1 MIRMSRYIR
10 TLIILLAAVQTV
22 GTMKAQDETSGTGG
36 TASTGPKI
44 QGNVFGGGNLAK
56 VEGSVTVNMSAGTV
70 ANDVYG
76 GGAKAETNT
85 SSTETVTNV
94 TLSGGTVTGSVYGG
108 GLGQPAVAEQAP
120 IPANVNGTVT
130 VTVSR
135 GTAYN
140 VYGCNNLQGAPQKD
154 VTVNIQGGTINN
166 NVFGGG
172 NQADAPGQITVNITG
187 GTVTND
193 VYGGGALA
201 STNTRGT
208 TTTNP
213 ETNVTTTTYPTTYV
227 SLTGGIVGNAYGGGL
242 GDADTP
248 AYVWG
253 DVTVDVNGTAFTQ
266 TYQDY
271 NNSDGSSIPKTGQVF
286 GCNNINGSPKGKVTV
301 HVHKT
306 VGLNADGT
314 VNSTKPEKNSGL
326 YELLAVYGG
335 GNLAPYEPVKAESE
349 STTDT
354 DEATYTDNTIAS
366 TNVIIDGCELT
377 SIKQVYGGGNAAST
391 PSTKV
396 QINGSYEIDEVF
408 GGGNGKDM
416 TSATTT
422 NPGAHVGFKAYTE
435 DDENSKA
442 TSKYGKGVGRV
453 NINGG
458 VIHAVYGGSNTKGNV
473 RRVAVAM
480 LDQTSEEN
488 CFAVDEAYGGGK
500 SAPMDGRAILD
511 LGCIPGVGTVYG
523 GARAATVN
531 NDVVLTITNGTYT
544 NVFGG
549 NNVEGDIKGSI
560 TVNIEETGCRPIRIT
575 NLYGG
580 GNKAAYTTPEGKS
593 DPTINILSCT
603 KIDNVYGGGLG
614 STAIINGNT
623 NVNINMVKGRWS
635 QANSPVE
642 TNTYSETGAANLG
655 EIGHVYGGGYGADV
669 TGNTNLNIGTAPT
682 VTFASLTDD
691 PATDGDERMKQVEG
705 ANITGDVFGGGYG
718 ADTKVKGTAYVNIGE
733 MRTTTTTAD
742 PTAGTEASTT
752 VSYIDHDATAN
763 GNFGG
768 NIYGG
773 SALGTVYNSQVNL
786 YAGNISKSV
795 FGGGMGELASGTEG
809 QEGYVAGQ
817 AAVVT
822 SKAEVNL
829 YAATTNNIYGGCNV
843 NGTAGRTEVKLYGGK
858 VGDGTIDK
866 TNNTYSRTAV
876 CNVFGGGFGKNTY
889 VSGNV
894 QVNIGES
901 GATDGPTIYGDVY
914 GGGALGHVNAEK
926 NTAEGATTP
935 TYNAN
940 NTTSVNLYSGTIYG
954 DAYGGGL
961 GEKAGINNAEADYAA
976 HVGGDINVTLDG
988 TAFVIEK
995 VATTDMDENNNAIRV
1010 VNTGRVFGSNN
1021 LCGSPNGNIT
1031 VTVNKTAEG
1040 NITKTSGTLDG
1051 KILLDDR
1058 DYHSTY
1064 ELAAVYGGGN
1074 LASYTATGKKT
1085 HVVIKG
1091 CDQTSIET
1099 VYGGGNAAAV
1109 PETDVD
1115 IYGTYEI
1122 GAVFGGGNG
1131 KDKYLVGTTWTKNPG
1146 ANVNGSTNTMLYG
1159 GVVHEAYGASNEEGT
1174 IMGNVSIDVS
1184 DTNPEGTCILDLGKF
1199 VGAGK
1204 NADVNG
1210 SLRMIMGC
1218 KPSDKIPI
1226 VYGGADNANVNGDVE
1241 LTITSGNFGQVF
1253 GGNNRGGSILGHI
1266 ILNIE
1271 ETGEC
1276 GTPINIDQLYLG
1288 GNMAAYSVYGYYKD
1302 NEGKLKPRESAGDTR
1317 KPVKWD
1323 NTSKQY
1329 VEYSGTEGDTFAGYD
1344 QPILNIVSCTSIG
1357 KVFGG
1362 GYGEGGDMYASPTV
1376 NINMIPG
1383 SQANKIDGDNDGSP
1397 DNNPN
1402 SLGAIGDVFGG
1413 GDAAKVLGDVTVNIG
1428 TERTVRLHQSLNA
1441 DGTYTWSD
1449 PHDVLGAKI
1458 TGNVYGGGNLA
1469 NVGKYHEETDK
1480 IDIVGHTFVNI
1491 CAVRGT
1497 EILDAQNQGTGRY
1510 NYTAVNLAESA
1521 TGVTI
1526 GGNVFGG
1533 GKGEAADPGTG
1544 TLAGAFRCGKAMVT
1558 GATNVAIGNGTVNG
1572 TVYGGGEVGRV
1583 EQNTSVTI
1591 GMGDGA
1597 ATGGTSTPVI
1607 MKDVYGAGKGVM
1619 THGYAALVRGHAY
1632 VNVAG
1637 NAQVRHSVY
1646 GGGEIASVGRYNIA
1660 DAAYHAQHPEVEEG
1674 MPYSLKDQVSGY
1686 CYVNVGG
1693 YAEIG
1698 EDDMSM
1704 TKAGGPDDF
1713 GYIFGAGKGILPYE
1727 GYTSTETPW
1736 RVHPSDIKEE
1746 YTSEKENDYLLF
1758 IESLALATHTYVT
1771 VGGHAFVKGSVYG
1784 GSENGHVQHDTDV
1797 RIQDHCQ
1804 IGNGWDATQ
1813 NQGVNARYDEALF
1826 INPATATP
1834 DQINTSAAALK
1845 ECSSW
1850 VFGKD
1855 TNSDDKAD
1863 TFEPYDK
1870 HGAAGGG
1877 AIMASDGHTFYGNVF
1892 GGGSGLYAFDR
1903 QNRISGKDNHEW
1915 LRSAGRVYG
1924 NTNVTITGGHIL
1936 TSVYGGCELTDVGN
1950 GRSIEEGKGKCTV
1963 KMSGGTLGVP
1973 RTLAQIAAHPVTC
1986 YLFGAGK
1993 GDQRVHFNQWTN
2005 VDNVE
2010 VEVSGNAIIYGSV
2023 FGGGE
2028 DGHVLGDTKVTIKE
2042 NAVIGT
2048 WGTSYVD
2055 GNIFGAGRGFGGDAL
2070 TAGVVCGNVDID
2082 IQGGTL
2088 LGSVYGGGRL
2098 GSVGTYLVP
2107 STHADYG
2114 KLIPDGKTITINED
2128 AGTATETDQ
2137 EGITHGEIS
2146 ISISGGIIGNNI
2158 EYAYIAP
2165 TVTGDALTTAKTYMP
2180 NTDHDGQNR
2189 LTHTKGGNVF
2199 AGAMGRLNGLAE
2211 GTFIEHW
2218 PDLGKAKKTTL
2229 NISGGTIKSNV
2240 YGGGELGTLEQG
2252 STISITGGTIGS
2264 EISEAGTTG
2273 NGVRYTFGS
2282 VFGGGAGSD
2291 AHRDGKLANNTIVNT
2306 DDHAGLVKG
2315 STKIT
2320 MSAGAVKGSV
2330 YGGGELAI
2338 VQGSHTTSDSK
2349 TVGTEINI
2357 IGGSI
2362 GYNQDGFGGAT
2373 MGNVYGAGK
2382 GSLETKQ
2389 AGLIKSNTLINISGG
2404 NIYHN
2409 IYGGGAYG
2417 SVGTFT
2423 YEIPSGSTQ
2432 PASTPSGCTEGGTA
2446 WINITGGTI
2455 GINGHE
2461 NGMVFGS
2468 SRGDVAIPDASG
2480 EDPNNK
2486 LAWVKNTYVTIGT
2499 LAGSNSA
2506 PWIMGSVYGSGENGH
2521 VLTNTDVTI
2530 HDGKIGIEEDDGA
2543 TYDITSGNT
2552 TYKGAAY
2559 PSRGNV
2565 YGGGCGT
2572 DTYAVTTGTGDDAV
2586 TKYYFNRSAGIVRG
2600 NSTITMDGGQVV
2612 RTIYGGG
2619 AMGSIG
2625 KFTRESKVESDPY
2638 NSDSHVPGI
2647 VSSCAENTGLA
2658 TVSISGGTVG
2668 PKIDTTIP
2676 DGAGNVFGASRGEI
2690 HDATEYPNLERMV
2703 FVDKTDVN
2711 ISDAAIVKG
2720 SVYGGS
2726 EAGHVL
2732 SITDV
2737 SMTDGSVGQNI
2748 YGGGNLGDVGLYTT
2762 DAGGANIYAE
2772 GKGVC
2777 QVSISGGTVTG
2788 NVFGAGKGEGT
2799 TFTCEKAMVN
2809 STTVTV
2815 EDGTVNGNVYG
2826 GGEVGRV
2833 ESNTVVTIGKAD
2845 DDSSAPDIKGSVFGA
2860 GAGLETH
2867 GYSALV
2873 RGNTTVNV
2881 QGSAKVGHNV
2891 YGGGE
2896 TASVGRYGLDAE
2908 KMPSILLGGGVCAV
2922 TVGGNA
2928 VIGQGAT
2935 GNVFGACKGVDPHFD
2950 KDNAD
2955 KTLRSRRM
2963 TMYNA
2968 TEFLDADKGTKW
2980 EYYAE
2985 GSPYV
2990 WEYYQDE
2997 ASYTKYLETLALA
3010 TRPTVTIK
3018 GSAGV
3023 NGSVYGG
3030 GERGIT
3036 KGTVA
3041 VNIEGGT
3048 VAEDVYGGGALA
3060 NTNTTKLVGVF
3071 ENGIPRK
3078 DTEGNYVTTEVHP
3091 TTTVNLTG
3099 GSFRDAY
3106 GGGLGQLASGTQKA
3120 IPAEVGGDVT
3130 VTLDGSTVNGSIFGA
3145 NNINGTPLGHV
3156 LVHVKRTIRRDGHTY
3171 DVDAVFG
3178 GGNNADYVPT
3188 DTKQY
3193 SEVIIEGCDLTS
3205 INQVYGGGNAA
3216 ATPGTSILVKG
3227 TKIIHELFGGGNG
3240 ERGAAYAAN
3249 VGYHFDGTNR
3259 TDYARGDGKALVQLM
3274 AGKIDFVYGGSNSNG
3289 DIRGGSTTSNIP
3301 ITGTSPECCSDLQ
3314 VGRIF
3319 GGGKN
3324 ADMASGSDIVIEC
3337 QTSSSWIEEI
3347 YAGAENANVGG
3358 NVRLTIT
3365 SGKFGRVFGGN
3376 KSGGRLNGS
3385 ITVNIEESPSCG
3397 IPVIIGELYAGG
3409 NKAPYS
3415 IYGYDD
3421 GGTMLTSGVA
3431 KHASPVVNVRAFTS
3445 IGNIFG
3451 GGYGEDAV
3459 MYGSPTININEV
3471 EVDHTDKSNA
3481 EFQGN
3486 LYRGETKTIVVDP
3499 GETPYDVVLYPHE
3512 DGKMGVIGNVY
3523 GGGNAAKVYGD
3534 TNVNIGTKTTD
3545 VFHTP
3550 LKKTVHN
3557 SQMGVD
3563 EEVATDEA
3571 DRTHTVKGADIRG
3584 NVYGGGNE
3592 AEVTGDTNVKIGI
3605 TATP

>member
-1 MIRMSRYIR
+1 MKYNRHIKSFV
-10 TLIILLAAVQTV
+10 ILLAAVLACNSV
-22 GTMKAQDETSGTGG
+22 KAQDAGN
-36 TASTGPKI
+36 AAGPTI
-44 QGNVFGGGNLAK
+44 RGSVFGGGNAAD
-56 VEGSVTVNMSAGTV
+56 VQTNTEVNISAGQV
-70 ANDVYG
+70 DGNVYG
-76 GGAKAETNT
+76 GG
-85 SSTETVTNV
+85 NV
-94 TLSGGTVTGSVYGG
+94 G
-108 GLGQPAVAEQAP
+108 
-120 IPANVNGTVT
+120 
-130 VTVSR
+130 
-135 GTAYN
+135 
-140 VYGCNNLQGAPQKD
+140 D
-154 VTVNIQGGTINN
+154 VGTINKTNIRAYKWTNDINPGDTYIYN
-166 NVFGGG
+166 NT
-172 NQADAPGQITVNITG
+172 GQCTVNITG
-187 GTVTND
+187 GTIGPNGETIPEDKGNVFGAGKGVAESFWCEKAMVYKTTVTIRGGTVKNTVFGGGEVGRVEQNTTVTIGVASATGTAAPSILGDVFGAGMGLATHGYSALVRGNTNVTIQGTAQVGKSVFGGGEIATVGKYNLVQKTDVDTEDHRAAFLAAHPGVDPLIEPGMPYSITSDNLGICTVTVKDNAVIGQSGSGDVFGAGKGVEPETYTYADTLHMPKRMMSYDSEVFAAGDEGTKWAYYGTGNDYVWEYFGTEEKYLTFVQTLALATQTAVTVGGSAQVNGSVYGGSESGYVQHHTQVTVQETCHVGTGSLRGNVFGGGRGISDNATAGRASGNTTVNILGGTTHGD
-193 VYGGGALA
+193 VYGGGEKGPVGT
-201 STNTRGT
+201 ST
-208 TTTNP
+208 TTTSTTEN
-213 ETNVTTTTYPTTYV
+213 ETTITTTTYPTATV
-227 SLTGGIVGNAYGGGL
+227 NLLGGTITGDAYGGGL
-242 GDADTP
+242 GDASTAADAGNTQVNLNGMAISEYTTAFADYLAGLNTSPSDDDTTDDYYMVKTDR
-248 AYVWG
+248 AGCKVNRIFG
-253 DVTVDVNGTAFTQ
+253 ANNTNGT
-266 TYQDY
+266 
-271 NNSDGSSIPKTGQVF
+271 
-286 GCNNINGSPKGKVTV
+286 PKGNVTV
-301 HVHKT
+301 HVYATQSKADDKT
-306 VGLNADGT
+306 TIGAK
-314 VNSTKPEKNSGL
+314 SEKDTDTYDL
-326 YELLAVYGG
+326 EAVYGG
-335 GNLAPYEPVKAESE
+335 GNEAAYDPALPY
-349 STTDT
+349 TG
-354 DEATYTDNTIAS
+354 
-366 TNVIIDGCELT
+366 TNVT
-377 SIKQVYGGGNAAST
+377 
-391 PSTKV
+391 
-396 QINGSYEIDEVF
+396 GS
-408 GGGNGKDM
+408 K
-416 TSATTT
+416 
-422 NPGAHVGFKAYTE
+422 
-435 DDENSKA
+435 
-442 TSKYGKGVGRV
+442 
-453 NINGG
+453 
-458 VIHAVYGGSNTKGNV
+458 
-473 RRVAVAM
+473 
-480 LDQTSEEN
+480 
-488 CFAVDEAYGGGK
+488 
-500 SAPMDGRAILD
+500 
-511 LGCIPGVGTVYG
+511 
-523 GARAATVN
+523 
-531 NDVVLTITNGTYT
+531 
-544 NVFGG
+544 
-549 NNVEGDIKGSI
+549 
-560 TVNIEETGCRPIRIT
+560 
-575 NLYGG
+575 
-580 GNKAAYTTPEGKS
+580 
-593 DPTINILSCT
+593 
-603 KIDNVYGGGLG
+603 
-614 STAIINGNT
+614 
-623 NVNINMVKGRWS
+623 
-635 QANSPVE
+635 
-642 TNTYSETGAANLG
+642 
-655 EIGHVYGGGYGADV
+655 
-669 TGNTNLNIGTAPT
+669 
-682 VTFASLTDD
+682 
-691 PATDGDERMKQVEG
+691 
-705 ANITGDVFGGGYG
+705 
-718 ADTKVKGTAYVNIGE
+718 
-733 MRTTTTTAD
+733 
-742 PTAGTEASTT
+742 
-752 VSYIDHDATAN
+752 
-763 GNFGG
+763 
-768 NIYGG
+768 
-773 SALGTVYNSQVNL
+773 SQV
-786 YAGNISKSV
+786 II
-795 FGGGMGELASGTEG
+795 EG
-809 QEGYVAGQ
+809 
-817 AAVVT
+817 
-822 SKAEVNL
+822 
-829 YAATTNNIYGGCNV
+829 C
-843 NGTAGRTEVKLYGGK
+843 
-858 VGDGTIDK
+858 
-866 TNNTYSRTAV
+866 
-876 CNVFGGGFGKNTY
+876 
-889 VSGNV
+889 
-894 QVNIGES
+894 
-901 GATDGPTIYGDVY
+901 
-914 GGGALGHVNAEK
+914 
-926 NTAEGATTP
+926 
-935 TYNAN
+935 
-940 NTTSVNLYSGTIYG
+940 
-954 DAYGGGL
+954 AY
-961 GEKAGINNAEADYAA
+961 
-976 HVGGDINVTLDG
+976 
-988 TAFVIEK
+988 
-995 VATTDMDENNNAIRV
+995 
-1010 VNTGRVFGSNN
+1010 
-1021 LCGSPNGNIT
+1021 
-1031 VTVNKTAEG
+1031 
-1040 NITKTSGTLDG
+1040 
-1051 KILLDDR
+1051 
-1058 DYHSTY
+1058 
-1064 ELAAVYGGGN
+1064 
-1074 LASYTATGKKT
+1074 
-1085 HVVIKG
+1085 
-1091 CDQTSIET
+1091 TSIET

-1109 PETDVD
+1109 PETNVFIRSD
-1115 IYGTYEI
+1115 YEI
-1122 GAVFGGGNG
+1122 GTVFGGGNG
-1131 KDKYLVGTTWTKNPG
+1131 RDAKANGDPNPG
-1146 ANVNGSTNTMLYG
+1146 ADIGTKDQGTSTYGTGNANTLITG
-1159 GVVHEAYGASNEEGT
+1159 GYVHEAYGGSNERGT
-1174 IMGNVSIDVS
+1174 IMGSVN
-1184 DTNPEGTCILDLGKF
+1184 LDASADGICEMVVRKM

-1204 NADVNG
+1204 NAD
-1210 SLRMIMGC
+1210 IMG
-1218 KPSDKIPI
+1218 DAI
-1226 VYGGADNANVNGDVE
+1226 VTLGCMPETWVDEYYGGADNANVHGNVE
-1241 LTITSGNFGQVF
+1241 LTITSGNFRKVF
-1253 GGNNRGGSILGHI
+1253 GGNNQGGIIMGHI
-1266 ILNIE
+1266 KVNIE
-1271 ETGEC
+1271 ETGC
-1276 GTPINIDQLYLG
+1276 RPINIDELYLG
-1288 GNMAAYSVYGYYKD
+1288 GNQAAYSAYGYYVMKD
-1302 NEGKLKPRESAGDTR
+1302 GEGAPVLNGGKLTFKPRESADDTHLA
-1317 KPVKWD
+1317 VKRFFAGS
-1323 NTSKQY
+1323 TYQ
-1329 VEYSGTEGDTFAGYD
+1329 EYAGTEDDTFTPYA
-1344 QPILNIVSCTSIG
+1344 QPELNIISCTRIG

-1362 GYGEGGDMYASPTV
+1362 GLGETAKMYADPTV
-1376 NINMIPG
+1376 NINQIYGTPG
-1383 SQANKIDGDNDGSP
+1383 GVVSTT
-1397 DNNPN
+1397 
-1402 SLGAIGDVFGG
+1402 LGAIGGDYTDAEGDTQTGGVFGG
-1413 GDAAKVLGDVTVNIG
+1413 GNAANVYGNTTVNIG
-1428 TERTVRLHQSLNA
+1428 NLTEVDPVTTPTGLDKNA
-1441 DGTYTWSD
+1441 NDKY
-1449 PHDVLGAKI
+1449 DVVGANI
-1458 TGNVYGGGNLA
+1458 VGNVYGGGNLA
-1469 NVGKYHEETDK
+1469 NVGDYHLDTTGGTTTDV
-1480 IDIVGHTFVNI
+1480 IDVVGNTFVNI
-1491 CAVRGT
+1491 CAVKGA
-1497 EILDAQNQGTGRY
+1497 EILDEQESGTGRY
-1510 NYTAVNLAESA
+1510 NYSSVSFAADK
-1521 TGVTI
+1521 VTI
-1526 GGNVFGG
+1526 GGDVFGG
-1533 GKGEAADPGTG
+1533 GKGEAADPGDG

-1607 MKDVYGAGKGVM
+1607 MHDVYGAGKGVM

-1637 NAQVRHSVY
+1637 NAQIKHSVY

-1660 DAAYHAQHPEVEEG
+1660 DAAYHAQHPEVEVG
-1674 MPYSLKDQVSGY
+1674 MPYSLKDQGSGY

-1704 TKAGGPDDF
+1704 TKAGGPDDY

-1727 GYTSTETPW
+1727 GYNSTETPW

-1804 IGNGWDATQ
+1804 IGNGWDATK
-1813 NQGVNARYDEALF
+1813 NEGAGGGVNARYDEALF

-1834 DQINTSAAALK
+1834 EQIHTSAETLK

-1855 TNSDDKAD
+1855 TNNDGKAD

-1877 AIMASDGHTFYGNVF
+1877 ASTASDGHTFYGNVF

-1950 GRSIEEGKGKCTV
+1950 GRSLEEGKGKCTV

-2107 STHADYG
+2107 STHANYG

-2128 AGTATETDQ
+2128 EGTATETDQ

-2146 ISISGGIIGNNI
+2146 ISISGGTIGNNI

-2211 GTFIEHW
+2211 GTYLEHW

-2252 STISITGGTIGS
+2252 STISITGGTIGT
-2264 EISEAGTTG
+2264 EIAESVTTG
-2273 NGVRYTFGS
+2273 EGEGATTSDVVHYTFGS
-2282 VFGGGAGSD
+2282 VFGGGAGSS
-2291 AHRDGKLANNTIVNT
+2291 AHRNGTLTDNTTVNT

-2349 TVGTEINI
+2349 TVGAEINI
-2357 IGGSI
+2357 SGGTI

-2432 PASTPSGCTEGGTA
+2432 PASTPSGCTEGTGTA

-2468 SRGDVAIPDASG
+2468 SRGDVAAPDVSG

-2499 LAGSNSA
+2499 SAGSNLT

-2572 DTYAVTTGTGDDAV
+2572 DTYAVTTGTGDNAV

-2625 KFTRESKVESDPY
+2625 KFTRASKVVSDPY
-2638 NSDSHVPGI
+2638 YSDSNVPGI

-2668 PKIDTTIP
+2668 PKNATTIP

-2732 SITDV
+2732 TETDV
-2737 SMTDGSVGQNI
+2737 SMTDGNVGHNV

-2762 DAGGANIYAE
+2762 DAGGANIYAA

-2777 QVSISGGTVTG
+2777 QVSISGGAVTG

-2815 EDGTVNGNVYG
+2815 ENGTVYGNVYG

-2873 RGNTTVNV
+2873 RGNTTVTV

-2908 KMPSILLGGGVCAV
+2908 KMPSILLGGGECAV
-2922 TVGGNA
+2922 TIGGNA

-2963 TMYNA
+2963 TMYYA
-2968 TEFLDADKGTKW
+2968 TEFPETDKGTKW

-3010 TRPTVTIK
+3010 TCPTVTIT
-3018 GSAGV
+3018 GSASI

-3060 NTNTTKLVGVF
+3060 NTNTTKLVGKKDDD
-3071 ENGIPRK
+3071 GIPLK
-3078 DTEGNYVTTEVHP
+3078 KGDDYQTEEVRP
-3091 TTTVNLTG
+3091 TTTVSLTG
-3099 GSFRDAY
+3099 GTIARNVY
-3106 GGGLGQLASGTQKA
+3106 GGGLGRLAKDAVEAQAALGTEGDPDYV
-3120 IPAEVGGDVT
+3120 PAVEAQPAVEPIAAKVYGNVLVELNKTTGTDNCVVKGNIFGCNNLNGSPQAGVT
-3130 VTLDGSTVNGSIFGA
+3130 VHVYKTADYAGHEKDASKSNSKFNVN
-3145 NNINGTPLGHV
+3145 
-3156 LVHVKRTIRRDGHTY
+3156 
-3171 DVDAVFG
+3171 AVYG
-3178 GGNNADYVPT
+3178 GGNLAAFYPDDATTRATAKAN
-3188 DTKQY
+3188 
-3193 SEVIIEGCDLTS
+3193 VIIDGCDLTS
-3205 INQVYGGGNAA
+3205 IGTVYGGGNAA
-3216 ATPGTSILVKG
+3216 SVPETDVVINSAYEIGQA
-3227 TKIIHELFGGGNG
+3227 FGGGNG
-3240 ERGAAYAAN
+3240 ADEYTIDGKTYENPGAN
-3249 VGYHFDGTNR
+3249 VGYMSYAYHTWDNTANKYVAHEYTTTDGTDKDASTKEKREANYG
-3259 TDYARGDGKALVQLM
+3259 TGYGAGNAHVSVFGGTVHAVYA
-3274 AGKIDFVYGGSNSNG
+3274 GSNTRGN
-3289 DIRGGSTTSNIP
+3289 IRVESRATLKDADDNDCPFVVTESY
-3301 ITGTSPECCSDLQ
+3301 
-3314 VGRIF
+3314 

-3324 ADMASGSDIVIEC
+3324 ALQDGDAVLDIDCISGMGKAYGGASNADVNGDVIL
-3337 QTSSSWIEEI
+3337 
-3347 YAGAENANVGG
+3347 N
-3358 NVRLTIT
+3358 IT
-3365 SGKFGRVFGGN
+3365 NGTYDQVFGGN
-3376 KSGGRLNGS
+3376 DLGGAIRGS
-3385 ITVNIEESPSCG
+3385 ITVNIEETGCNP
-3397 IPVIIGELYAGG
+3397 IIIGELYAGG
-3409 NKAPYS
+3409 NRAPYS
-3415 IYGYDD
+3415 VYGYDVNSD
-3421 GGTMLTSGVA
+3421 GELQVRTSGEN
-3431 KHASPVVNVRAFTS
+3431 PQNDPQLNVKSFTS
-3445 IGNIFG
+3445 IGTIYG
-3451 GGYGEDAV
+3451 GGYGKPATMV
-3459 MYGSPTININEV
+3459 
-3471 EVDHTDKSNA
+3471 
-3481 EFQGN
+3481 GN
-3486 LYRGETKTIVVDP
+3486 PKIYI
-3499 GETPYDVVLYPHE
+3499 DVVKGAYSDRPYAGSTKAIDGHQVIIPSHE
-3512 DGKMGVIGNVY
+3512 AEKIGAIQNVF
-3523 GGGNAAKVYGD
+3523 GGGNEAEV
-3534 TNVNIGTKTTD
+3534 IGTPHVYVGTKIGEEIEFVTLPK
-3545 VFHTP
+3545 VEGAYQ
-3550 LKKTVHN
+3550 KKTVE
-3557 SQMGVD
+3557 GV
-3563 EEVATDEA
+3563 
-3571 DRTHTVKGADIRG
+3571 DIRG
-3584 NVYGGGNE
+3584 NVYGGGNN
-3592 AEVTGDTNVKIGI
+3592 AEVTGNTNVVIGKKR
-3605 TATP
+3605 TN

>member
-1 MIRMSRYIR
+1 M
-10 TLIILLAAVQTV
+10 LATVLACGSATAQVRVKGSVFGGGNNADVQTNTVVNISAGQVEGNVYGGGNVGDV
-22 GTMKAQDETSGTGG
+22 GTINKTNIRAYKWTDEANPGDTYTYNNTGSCTVSITGG
-36 TASTGPKI
+36 TIGPDGETTPDDKGNVFGAGKGVAESFWCEKAMVYKTTVTISGGTVKNTVFGGGEVGRVENNTVVTIGVEGATDGAAAPTIAGDVFGAGMGLATHGYSALVRGNTNVTIQGTARVGRSVYGGGEIATVGKYNLVQETDVDTDEHRAAFLADHPGVDPLIEAGMPYSITSDNLGICTVSVKDNAVIGQSGSGDVFGAGKGVEPAYTADDAATTDTDERSKRMMSYNSTLYTTANQTTWAYSDDSHEYVWEYFDTEAKYLTFVQTLALATQTYVTVGGSA
-44 QGNVFGGGNLAK
+44 QVNGSVYGGSESGYVQHHTQVTVQETCNVGNSSLRGNVFGGGRGISGN
-56 VEGSVTVNMSAGTV
+56 TTAGR
-70 ANDVYG
+70 ASG
-76 GGAKAETNT
+76 NT
-85 SSTETVTNV
+85 
-94 TLSGGTVTGSVYGG
+94 
-108 GLGQPAVAEQAP
+108 
-120 IPANVNGTVT
+120 
-130 VTVSR
+130 
-135 GTAYN
+135 
-140 VYGCNNLQGAPQKD
+140 
-154 VTVNIQGGTINN
+154 TVNILGGT
-166 NVFGGG
+166 
-172 NQADAPGQITVNITG
+172 T
-187 GTVTND
+187 
-193 VYGGGALA
+193 
-201 STNTRGT
+201 
-208 TTTNP
+208 
-213 ETNVTTTTYPTTYV
+213 
-227 SLTGGIVGNAYGGGL
+227 
-242 GDADTP
+242 
-248 AYVWG
+248 
-253 DVTVDVNGTAFTQ
+253 
-266 TYQDY
+266 
-271 NNSDGSSIPKTGQVF
+271 
-286 GCNNINGSPKGKVTV
+286 
-301 HVHKT
+301 
-306 VGLNADGT
+306 
-314 VNSTKPEKNSGL
+314 
-326 YELLAVYGG
+326 
-335 GNLAPYEPVKAESE
+335 
-349 STTDT
+349 
-354 DEATYTDNTIAS
+354 
-366 TNVIIDGCELT
+366 
-377 SIKQVYGGGNAAST
+377 
-391 PSTKV
+391 
-396 QINGSYEIDEVF
+396 
-408 GGGNGKDM
+408 
-416 TSATTT
+416 
-422 NPGAHVGFKAYTE
+422 
-435 DDENSKA
+435 
-442 TSKYGKGVGRV
+442 
-453 NINGG
+453 
-458 VIHAVYGGSNTKGNV
+458 
-473 RRVAVAM
+473 
-480 LDQTSEEN
+480 
-488 CFAVDEAYGGGK
+488 
-500 SAPMDGRAILD
+500 
-511 LGCIPGVGTVYG
+511 
-523 GARAATVN
+523 
-531 NDVVLTITNGTYT
+531 
-544 NVFGG
+544 
-549 NNVEGDIKGSI
+549 
-560 TVNIEETGCRPIRIT
+560 
-575 NLYGG
+575 
-580 GNKAAYTTPEGKS
+580 
-593 DPTINILSCT
+593 
-603 KIDNVYGGGLG
+603 
-614 STAIINGNT
+614 
-623 NVNINMVKGRWS
+623 
-635 QANSPVE
+635 
-642 TNTYSETGAANLG
+642 
-655 EIGHVYGGGYGADV
+655 
-669 TGNTNLNIGTAPT
+669 
-682 VTFASLTDD
+682 
-691 PATDGDERMKQVEG
+691 
-705 ANITGDVFGGGYG
+705 
-718 ADTKVKGTAYVNIGE
+718 
-733 MRTTTTTAD
+733 
-742 PTAGTEASTT
+742 
-752 VSYIDHDATAN
+752 
-763 GNFGG
+763 
-768 NIYGG
+768 
-773 SALGTVYNSQVNL
+773 
-786 YAGNISKSV
+786 
-795 FGGGMGELASGTEG
+795 
-809 QEGYVAGQ
+809 
-817 AAVVT
+817 
-822 SKAEVNL
+822 
-829 YAATTNNIYGGCNV
+829 
-843 NGTAGRTEVKLYGGK
+843 
-858 VGDGTIDK
+858 
-866 TNNTYSRTAV
+866 
-876 CNVFGGGFGKNTY
+876 
-889 VSGNV
+889 
-894 QVNIGES
+894 
-901 GATDGPTIYGDVY
+901 YGDVY
-914 GGGALGHVNAEK
+914 GGGEK
-926 NTAEGATTP
+926 GPVGTSSTTTTDSETSTTTTTYPTAT
-935 TYNAN
+935 
-940 NTTSVNLYSGTIYG
+940 VNLLGGTITG

-961 GEKAGINNAEADYAA
+961 GDPSTAADAGNTQVNLNGMAISEYTEAFADYLVAFDTSTPSNGNDYYMVNPEK
-976 HVGGDINVTLDG
+976 VGCKVNRIFGANNTNGTPKGNVT
-988 TAFVIEK
+988 VH
-995 VATTDMDENNNAIRV
+995 VYATQSKIAENNTIAKKSEIDT
-1010 VNTGRVFGSNN
+1010 NTYDLS
-1021 LCGSPNGNIT
+1021 
-1031 VTVNKTAEG
+1031 
-1040 NITKTSGTLDG
+1040 
-1051 KILLDDR
+1051 
-1058 DYHSTY
+1058 
-1064 ELAAVYGGGN
+1064 AVYGGGN
-1074 LASYTATGKKT
+1074 EAAYDPATPYENGTGSKSQ
-1085 HVVIKG
+1085 VIIEG
-1091 CDQTSIET
+1091 CAYTSIET

-1109 PETDVD
+1109 PETNVKIVSD
-1115 IYGTYEI
+1115 YEI
-1122 GAVFGGGNG
+1122 GTVFGGGNG
-1131 KDKYLVGTTWTKNPG
+1131 KDNKSDGSANPG
-1146 ANVNGSTNTMLYG
+1146 ADIGTKDQGANRYGTGNANTLITG
-1159 GVVHEAYGASNEEGT
+1159 GYVHEAYGGSNEKGT
-1174 IMGNVSIDVS
+1174 IMGSVN
-1184 DTNPEGTCILDLGKF
+1184 LDASADGICEMLVKKM

-1204 NADVNG
+1204 NAD
-1210 SLRMIMGC
+1210 IMGNA
-1218 KPSDKIPI
+1218 I
-1226 VYGGADNANVNGDVE
+1226 VTLGCMPEKWVDEYYGGADNANVHGNVE
-1241 LTITSGNFGQVF
+1241 LTITSGNFRKVF
-1253 GGNNRGGSILGHI
+1253 GANNAGGIIMGHVKV
-1266 ILNIE
+1266 NIE
-1271 ETGEC
+1271 ETGC
-1276 GTPINIDQLYLG
+1276 RPINIDELYLG
-1288 GNMAAYSVYGYYKD
+1288 GNQAAYSRYGYYVVKD
-1302 NEGKLKPRESAGDTR
+1302 ENDAPILNDGKLTFMPRESADDTHLA
-1317 KPVKWD
+1317 VKRFFAGS
-1323 NTSKQY
+1323 TYQ
-1329 VEYSGTEGDTFAGYD
+1329 EYSGSENDVFTPYA
-1344 QPILNIVSCTSIG
+1344 QPELNIISCTRIG

-1362 GYGEGGDMYASPTV
+1362 GLGETAKMYADPTV
-1376 NINMIPG
+1376 NINQIYGTPG
-1383 SQANKIDGDNDGSP
+1383 GAVSTA
-1397 DNNPN
+1397 
-1402 SLGAIGDVFGG
+1402 LGAIGGDYTDAHDVAQTGGVFGG
-1413 GDAAKVLGDVTVNIG
+1413 GNAANVYGNTTVNIG
-1428 TERTVRLHQSLNA
+1428 NLTEVSPVTTPTGLTKNA
-1441 DGTYTWSD
+1441 NNKY
-1449 PHDVLGAKI
+1449 DVVGANI
-1458 TGNVYGGGNLA
+1458 VGNVYGGGNLA
-1469 NVGKYHEETDK
+1469 NVGDYHLGTDNEGK
-1480 IDIVGHTFVNI
+1480 TIDVIDKVGHTFVNI
-1491 CAVRGT
+1491 CAVKGA
-1497 EILDAQNQGTGRY
+1497 EILDEQSQSGTGRY
-1510 NYTAVNLAESA
+1510 NYSSVSFAADK
-1521 TGVTI
+1521 VTI
-1526 GGNVFGG
+1526 GGDVFGG
-1533 GKGEAADPGTG
+1533 GKGEAADPGAG
-1544 TLAGAFRCGKAMVT
+1544 TLTGAFRCGKAMVT
-1558 GATNVAIGNGTVNG
+1558 GATNVAIGNGTVSG

-1607 MKDVYGAGKGVM
+1607 MHDVYGAGKGVM

-1632 VNVAG
+1632 VTVEG
-1637 NAQVRHSVY
+1637 NAQIKHSVY

-1660 DAAYHAQHPEVEEG
+1660 DAAYHAQHPEVEVG
-1674 MPYSLKDQVSGY
+1674 MPYSLKDQGSGY

-1713 GYIFGAGKGILPYE
+1713 GYIFGAGRGILPYE
-1727 GYTSTETPW
+1727 GYNSSETPW

-1804 IGNGWDATQ
+1804 IGNGWDATK
-1813 NQGVNARYDEALF
+1813 NEGAGGGVNARYDEDLF

-1834 DQINTSAAALK
+1834 DQINTSAATLK

-1855 TNSDDKAD
+1855 TNNDDKAD

-1870 HGAAGGG
+1870 HGAGGG

-1903 QNRISGKDNHEW
+1903 EGRISGKSDHEW

-1993 GDQRVHFNQWTN
+1993 GDQRAHFNQWTN

-2107 STHADYG
+2107 STHANYG

-2128 AGTATETDQ
+2128 EGTATETDQ

-2146 ISISGGIIGNNI
+2146 ISISGGTIGNNI

-2211 GTFIEHW
+2211 GTYLEHW

-2252 STISITGGTIGS
+2252 STISITGGTIGT
-2264 EISEAGTTG
+2264 EIAESMTTG
-2273 NGVRYTFGS
+2273 EGEGATTSDVVHYTFGS
-2282 VFGGGAGSD
+2282 VFGGGAGSNE
-2291 AHRDGKLANNTIVNT
+2291 HRNGTLTDNTTVNT

-2338 VQGSHTTSDSK
+2338 VQGSHTTESK
-2349 TVGTEINI
+2349 TVGAEINI
-2357 IGGSI
+2357 SGGTI

-2423 YEIPSGSTQ
+2423 YETPSGNTQ
-2432 PASTPSGCTEGGTA
+2432 PASTPSGCTEGTGTA

-2468 SRGDVAIPDASG
+2468 SRGDVAAPDASD

-2486 LAWVKNTYVTIGT
+2486 LAWVDNTYVTIGT
-2499 LAGSNSA
+2499 SAGSNSA

-2543 TYDITSGNT
+2543 RYDITSGNT

-2572 DTYAVTTGTGDDAV
+2572 DTYDVTTGTGDDAV

-2668 PKIDTTIP
+2668 PKNDTTIP

-2703 FVDKTDVN
+2703 FVDNTAVT
-2711 ISDAAIVKG
+2711 ISETATVKG

-2732 SITDV
+2732 TATNV
-2737 SMTDGSVGQNI
+2737 SMTGGSVDQNI

-2762 DAGGANIYAE
+2762 DAGGANIYAA

-2777 QVSISGGTVTG
+2777 TVSISGGAVTG

-2815 EDGTVNGNVYG
+2815 ENGTVNGNVYG

-2873 RGNTTVNV
+2873 RGNTTVTV
-2881 QGSAKVGHNV
+2881 QGSAKVGENV
-2891 YGGGE
+2891 YGGGK

-2908 KMPSILLGGGVCAV
+2908 KMPSILLGGGECAV
-2922 TVGGNA
+2922 SIGGNA
-2928 VIGQGAT
+2928 VIGQGGT

-3041 VNIEGGT
+3041 VNIEGGNI
-3048 VAEDVYGGGALA
+3048 AEDVYGGGALA

-3071 ENGIPRK
+3071 DGNGIPK
-3078 DTEGNYVTTEVHP
+3078 KNGAGQYETTEVHP
-3091 TTTVNLTG
+3091 TTKVSLTG
-3099 GSFRDAY
+3099 GTIARNVY
-3106 GGGLGQLASGTQKA
+3106 GGGLGRLAKTAVAAQEAQGTEGEEGYV
-3120 IPAEVGGDVT
+3120 PAVEAQEAVEAVEAKVYGNVLVELNKTTDTDNCVVKGNIFGCNNLNGSPQAGVT
-3130 VTLDGSTVNGSIFGA
+3130 VHVYKTADYAGHEKDASKSNSKFNVN
-3145 NNINGTPLGHV
+3145 
-3156 LVHVKRTIRRDGHTY
+3156 
-3171 DVDAVFG
+3171 AVYG
-3178 GGNNADYVPT
+3178 GGNLAAFYPDDANTRAT
-3188 DTKQY
+3188 AKAN
-3193 SEVIIEGCDLTS
+3193 VIIEGCDLTS
-3205 INQVYGGGNAA
+3205 IGTVYGGGNAA
-3216 ATPGTSILVKG
+3216 SVPETDVVINSAYEIGQA
-3227 TKIIHELFGGGNG
+3227 FGGGNG
-3240 ERGAAYAAN
+3240 ADDVSYDGGVTYVTNPGAN
-3249 VGYHFDGTNR
+3249 VGYLPYSSDSEKTAKAYGAGNAHVSIFGGTVH
-3259 TDYARGDGKALVQLM
+3259 A
-3274 AGKIDFVYGGSNSNG
+3274 VYGGSN
-3289 DIRGGSTTSNIP
+3289 T
-3301 ITGTSPECCSDLQ
+3301 
-3314 VGRIF
+3314 
-3319 GGGKN
+3319 K
-3324 ADMASGSDIVIEC
+3324 
-3337 QTSSSWIEEI
+3337 
-3347 YAGAENANVGG
+3347 G
-3358 NVRLTIT
+3358 NVRWESRATLRDDGFCEFNVAEAYGGGRNALQDGNAVLDVDCISGLGKAYGGASNADVNGNVMLNIT
-3365 SGKFGRVFGGN
+3365 NGTYGQVFGGN
-3376 KSGGRLNGS
+3376 DAGGCIRGS
-3385 ITVNIEESPSCG
+3385 ITVNIEETGCR
-3397 IPVIIGELYAGG
+3397 PVIIGELYGGG
-3409 NKAPYS
+3409 NQAAYS
-3415 IYGYDD
+3415 VYGYNDD
-3421 GGTMLTSGVA
+3421 GTVKTSGDAV
-3431 KHASPVVNVRAFTS
+3431 KSPVVNVRSFTS
-3445 IGNIFG
+3445 IGKIFG
-3451 GGYGEDAV
+3451 GGFGNSATMVGD
-3459 MYGSPTININEV
+3459 PTVNINVVKGKYENDERTV
-3471 EVDHTDKSNA
+3471 IDEGARVVGSHVVTDATAAGYADGYPIPSHAKN
-3481 EFQGN
+3481 
-3486 LYRGETKTIVVDP
+3486 TI
-3499 GETPYDVVLYPHE
+3499 GAIQDVF
-3512 DGKMGVIGNVY
+3512 
-3523 GGGNAAKVYGD
+3523 GGGNAAEVIGNPKVNVGTEAGD
-3534 TNVNIGTKTTD
+3534 EVYVAVTPATGTD
-3545 VFHTP
+3545 VTSYFVRSGEEGAYTYSAATGTADGNATYYQ
-3550 LKKTVHN
+3550 KQTV
-3557 SQMGVD
+3557 SV
-3563 EEVATDEA
+3563 
-3571 DRTHTVKGADIRG
+3571 DIRG
-3584 NVYGGGNE
+3584 NVYGGGNN
-3592 AEVTGDTNVKIGI
+3592 AVVTGNTEVVIGKKKIND
-3605 TATP
+3605 